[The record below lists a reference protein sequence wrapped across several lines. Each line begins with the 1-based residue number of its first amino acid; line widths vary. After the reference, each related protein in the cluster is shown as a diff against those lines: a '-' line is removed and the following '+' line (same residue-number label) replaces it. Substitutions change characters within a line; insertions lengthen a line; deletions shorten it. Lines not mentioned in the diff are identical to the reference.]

1 MPDTIRPDVAAFLR
15 AMHESGAPPLNAL
28 PVAEARAMLFAM
40 RRMGDADPTP
50 LATVRNIEVQ
60 GVGGAI
66 PVRLYDRRAQR
77 EAGPLILFMHGGGFV
92 VGDLDTHEPFCTYL
106 ADQTDIPVLAVDY
119 RLAPEHPFPAAPEDA
134 EAVARWASESPAA
147 LGFSVSGLITCGDSA
162 GGNLAIITGQAL
174 AARPAAVPLLAQ
186 WVLNPYI
193 GSSRDWPSVRS
204 FAEGYMLTEAAM
216 RWFDAHYAAP
226 ADDPRH
232 DCVRGDIPMV
242 PLLVH
247 TAGLDPLRDQ
257 GRAYAARARA
267 AGAPVQHIEAEGM
280 IHNFACMRSAIPS
293 CQADIDAFIA
303 AAISSLDHADPM

>member
-28 PVAEARAMLFAM
+28 PVAEARAMLLAM

-106 ADQTDIPVLAVDY
+106 ADQTDLPVLAVDY

-162 GGNLAIITGQAL
+162 GGNLAIITGQTL

-193 GSSRDWPSVRS
+193 GGSRDWPSVRS

-232 DCVRGDIPMV
+232 DCMLGDIPMV
-242 PLLVH
+242 PLLIH
-247 TAGLDPLRDQ
+247 TAELDPLRDQ
-257 GRAYAARARA
+257 GRAYAEKARA
-267 AGAPVQHIEAEGM
+267 AGAPVQTIEARGM
-280 IHNFACMRSAIPS
+280 IHNFACMRLAIPS
-293 CQADIDAFIA
+293 CQAEIDAFIA
-303 AAISSLDHADPM
+303 AAISSLDHDDPM

>member
-1 MPDTIRPDVAAFLR
+1 MPDSIRPDVAAFLA
-15 AMHESGAPPLNAL
+15 AMHESGAPPLDAL
-28 PVAEARAMLFAM
+28 PVAEARAMLLAM
-40 RRMGDADPTP
+40 RAMGDADPTP
-50 LATVRNIEVQ
+50 LATVQNIEVQ
-60 GVGGAI
+60 GSSGAI
-66 PVRLYDRRAQR
+66 PVRLYDRRPQR

-106 ADQTDIPVLAVDY
+106 ADRTDIPVLAIDY

-134 EAVARWASESPAA
+134 ETVARWASESPAV
-147 LGFSVSGLITCGDSA
+147 LGFTVSGLITCGDSA

-174 AARPAAVPLLAQ
+174 AARPAAVPVRAQ
-186 WVLNPYI
+186 WALYPYI
-193 GSSRDWPSVRS
+193 GSNRDWTSVRS

-232 DCVRGDIPMV
+232 DCMRGDIPMV

-257 GRAYAARARA
+257 GRAYAEKARA
-267 AGAPVQHIEAEGM
+267 AGALVQHIEAKGM

-293 CQADIDAFIA
+293 SKADIDGFIA
-303 AAISSLDHADPM
+303 AAISSLDQADPI